1 MNTLRLSVAA
11 AALAA
16 CVLSAAPAAG
26 QQRPATASAGFAML
40 DANRDGGLDLD
51 EYGNDKLFSMIDRDG
66 NDRITAAELEGFLGP
81 QQDGTP
87 SAADRIRNADRN
99 TDGELDDEEL
109 RRGGE
114 TRFQWLDADRNGTLD
129 EAEFRTGFGVPMQP

>member
-1 MNTLRLSVAA
+1 MNTLRLGVAA

-16 CVLSAAPAAG
+16 CVFSAPAPG
-26 QQRPATASAGFAML
+26 QQRPASASAGFAML

-114 TRFQWLDADRNGTLD
+114 TRFQWLDADRNGKLD